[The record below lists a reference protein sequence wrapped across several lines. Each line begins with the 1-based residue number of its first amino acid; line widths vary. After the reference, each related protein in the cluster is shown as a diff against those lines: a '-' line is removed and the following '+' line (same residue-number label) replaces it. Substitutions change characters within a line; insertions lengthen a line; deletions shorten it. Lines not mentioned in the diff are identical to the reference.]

1 MKLKGMPRRLSNK
14 LLLGL
19 GAGMFLS
26 SLIFLAVF
34 VESYRYRL
42 QEDRAS
48 ASEQVNKLFQ
58 FSLENAMLKR
68 DLPGLREIIARLGQ
82 QPGILRVQIVNP
94 ALEVRFASSEDL
106 LGGHVTLPD
115 LGCTDCS
122 GGVPA
127 LSPASWLLPSA
138 NGQTVLR
145 SVNPIRNKPECKQC
159 HGPAEISPVN
169 GILIVDR
176 EAHNIRS
183 QALLAAA
190 WMAGA
195 GATVVLIVM
204 IGTWIFLRQHVLTP
218 VAALSAASRALAEGD
233 LSARVQAHADPGE
246 ELGAL
251 CVVFNGMAGRL
262 EESVAEIKAK
272 EAFLKALM
280 DTLPDGLRVIDQNY
294 NVIMANNAYAA
305 QLQEDAALL
314 TGVPCYAA
322 RGRTEPC
329 PPTLVT
335 CPFAAIESSGH
346 TVKFID
352 RHLRKDGKEALF
364 EITAAR
370 LSVNGSGEPR
380 TLVIEA
386 IRDLTEQVRYSQ
398 EQRLAEIGQLATGVA
413 HEIYNPLASVR
424 LGLQFIMKRHPD
436 GASLDP
442 DTYSYLRVVDGAVDK
457 CIEITKRL
465 LNLSQ
470 LPSQSTQLVS
480 LSVIVPEVISLL
492 RYEAEQIGV
501 GITLDLGISD
511 LRVIA
516 TDSDMRML
524 ILNLAQNAFHAMPS
538 GGSFQLRGRIEGGR
552 VLIEAEDTGGGIN
565 PNVLPRIFDPFFS
578 KRADGIEGTGL
589 GLTICKAIVTRHGGT
604 IQAETEAGRGAT
616 FKVSLPFAGEA

>member
-1 MKLKGMPRRLSNK
+1 MRLTGMPRRLSHK

-19 GAGMFLS
+19 GAGMLVS

-42 QEDRAS
+42 QEERAG
-48 ASEQVNKLFQ
+48 ASEEINKLFQ

-68 DLPGLREIIARLGQ
+68 DLPGLREIIGRLSQ
-82 QPGILRVQIVNP
+82 QPGIVSVQIVNP
-94 ALEVRFASSEDL
+94 LLEVRFASNEAL
-106 LGGHVTLPD
+106 LGGQITLPD
-115 LGCTDCS
+115 LGCTDCTR
-122 GGVPA
+122 GVPA
-127 LSPASWLLPSA
+127 LSPTSWIRTTADGRS
-138 NGQTVLR
+138 VLR

-159 HGPAEISPVN
+159 HGPAENSPVN

-176 EAHNIRS
+176 EAHGILS

-195 GATVVLIVM
+195 GATVVFFVM
-204 IGTWIFLRQHVLTP
+204 IGTWIFLRRHVLAP
-218 VAALSAASRALAEGD
+218 VAALSEASRALAEGD
-233 LSARVQAHADPGE
+233 LSARVRAKADPSE

-251 CVVFNGMAGRL
+251 CSAFDRMAGRL
-262 EESVAEIKAK
+262 QESVAEIQAK
-272 EAFLKALM
+272 EAFLKDLM
-280 DTLPDGLRVIDQNY
+280 DTLPDGLRVIGQDY
-294 NVIMANNAYAA
+294 TVVMANKAYAA
-305 QLQEDAALL
+305 QLQEDAAALV
-314 TGVPCYAA
+314 GVPCYAA
-322 RGRTEPC
+322 RGCTEPC

-335 CPFAAIESSGH
+335 CPFTAIEGEGQS
-346 TVKFID
+346 VKYID

-364 EITAAR
+364 EITSAR
-370 LSVNGSGEPR
+370 LVVNGSSEPR
-380 TLVIEA
+380 SLVIEE

-424 LGLQFIMKRHPD
+424 LGLQFIMNRHPD
-436 GASLDP
+436 GAGLDP
-442 DTYSYLRVVDGAVDK
+442 DTYSYLRVVDGSVDK

-480 LSVIVPEVISLL
+480 LSVIAPEVISLL

-501 GITLDLGISD
+501 DMALDLGTED
-511 LRVIA
+511 LRVLA

-524 ILNLAQNAFHAMPS
+524 VLNLTQNAFHAMPS
-538 GGSFQLRGRIEGGR
+538 GGRFVLKGRIEGGN
-552 VLIEAEDTGGGIN
+552 VAIEARDTGGGIN
-565 PNVLPRIFDPFFS
+565 PAVLPRIFDPFFS
-578 KRADGIEGTGL
+578 KRADGVEGTGL

-604 IQAETEAGRGAT
+604 IEAGTEAGRGAT
-616 FKVSLPFAGEA
+616 FKVTLPFAGEA